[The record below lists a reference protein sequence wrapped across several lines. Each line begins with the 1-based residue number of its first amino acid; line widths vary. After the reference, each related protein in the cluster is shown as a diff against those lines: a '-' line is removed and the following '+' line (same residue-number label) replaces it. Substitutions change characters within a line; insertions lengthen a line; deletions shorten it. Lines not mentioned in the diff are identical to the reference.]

1 PVTRAL
7 LRLAAV
13 FAILPA
19 AALGQRPPGTQN
31 SSNVHV
37 LSHLPLGRIFTV
49 SDVEIEQEL
58 SRPYVYVS
66 RMMGRLAPEAG
77 FDVIDVRN
85 PARARLMYGWRI
97 PNA

>member
-1 PVTRAL
+1 MIRRAVIVACSIGTIPAL
-7 LRLAAV
+7 LA
-13 FAILPA
+13 
-19 AALGQRPPGTQN
+19 GQRSTPRPPGLQG

-66 RMMGRLAPEAG
+66 RMMGYRSPAAG
-77 FDVIDVRN
+77 FDIIDIRN
-85 PARARLMYGWRI
+85 PAK
-97 PNA
+97 